1 MTSLDEDLAVALR
14 PREDAVALR
23 DQVEPFAAD
32 CLHGGRDSCRAQPL
46 VSYDSLAARRDLSP
60 DLELGLDECHE
71 VPPDTRATRNGRRQF
86 SNTDEGR
93 VDDCEIDCTPD
104 CFGCQRPS
112 IRSLHYADA
121 LIGPKPLCE
130 LPIADVHG
138 YNAARASLEQ
148 TIGKSSRG
156 CPKVQAATAPHVELE
171 SVKGSGK
178 LHSTTRDERMVRRA
192 QTYVHVYCNE
202 GASLVDSDAVDGD
215 VAPQKDCLGTRPCRH
230 EASGYEKL
238 IDPYLRHVS
247 G

>member
-1 MTSLDEDLAVALR
+1 MTSSDEDLAVALG

-23 DQVEPFAAD
+23 DQVESLAAD
-32 CLHGGRDSCRAQPL
+32 CLDGGRDSCRAQPL
-46 VSYDSLAARRDLSP
+46 VSYDSLAARRHFSP
-60 DLELGLDECHE
+60 NLELGLDECDE

-93 VDDCEIDCTPD
+93 VDDCEIDWPPD

-121 LIGPKPLCE
+121 LVGPKPLCE

-138 YNAARASLEQ
+138 YNVARASLEQ
-148 TIGKSSRG
+148 AIGKSSRR
-156 CPKVQAATAPHVELE
+156 CPEVQAATAAHVELE

-178 LHSTTRDERMVRRA
+178 LHSAARDERMVRRA
-192 QTYVHVYCNE
+192 QTYVHVLSNE
-202 GASLVDSDAVDGD
+202 RARLVHSGAVDGD
-215 VAPQKDCLGTRPCRH
+215 VAPQKNRLSARPCRH